1 MADYWVSRDKYFCK
15 YCKIYI
21 ADDKPSRIHHETGLR
36 HKGNYER
43 YIREVYR
50 KGMTDKKDRAHE
62 ARELARVEAV
72 RFWPG
77 GASLG
82 PPPWGALLR
91 CAGR

>member
-1 MADYWVSRDKYFCK
+1 MTSPCVCLSASSLSLSPLTCPPR
-15 YCKIYI
+15 
-21 ADDKPSRIHHETGLR
+21 PQSRIHHETGLR